1 MSQHQ
6 SREVVPL
13 VVLEDD
19 PRIRDLLQQILDEA
33 PGFSCPTVY
42 ACGEDLLR
50 GIPIRKDAI
59 YLMDIDLGP
68 GIDGIETL
76 RRVRELEP
84 EARVV
89 MLTVHEDSDSVF
101 RALCAGAIG
110 YLVKGISPNRLIA
123 ALEEAAADGAPMSP
137 HIARRVVSTFHLGP
151 KNPLT
156 TREREILRLLC
167 AGESYRV
174 VAERLFISG
183 HTVRSHIKNIYQK
196 LHVHS
201 RAEAVVKAIKDRLV

>member
-13 VVLEDD
+13 IVLEDD
-19 PRIRDLLQQILDEA
+19 PRIRDLLQEVLNEA
-33 PGFSCPTVY
+33 AGFNCPATY
-42 ACGEDLLR
+42 ANGEDLLKDL
-50 GIPIRKDAI
+50 PIRKDAI

-84 EARVV
+84 QARVV

-110 YLVKGISPNRLIA
+110 YLIKGIAPARLIA
-123 ALEEAAADGAPMSP
+123 ALEEAAAGGAPMSP
-137 HIARRVVSTFHLGP
+137 SIARRVVSTFHLGP

-167 AGESYRV
+167 AGESYRM
-174 VAERLFISG
+174 VAEHLFISG

-201 RAEAVVKAIKDRLV
+201 RAEAVVKAIRDRLV